1 MLFQLALENM
11 HYKHAAKACMQN
23 EYEHTK
29 RNTMFPLGTMAS
41 NSSTY
46 PTTMNGEEY
55 DHSNKE
61 G

>member
-1 MLFQLALENM
+1 
-11 HYKHAAKACMQN
+11 MQN

-46 PTTMNGEEY
+46 PATMNGEDGE
-55 DHSNKE
+55 DRFSE
-61 G
+61 R